1 MNLFIISICQ
11 DWMDKE
17 EIAQKINRT
26 VKYVSDV
33 VLPRLLK
40 ERILEMLYP
49 GTPNHPRQKYKI
61 KD

>member
-1 MNLFIISICQ
+1 
-11 DWMDKE
+11 MDKE

-33 VLPRLLK
+33 VLSRLLK